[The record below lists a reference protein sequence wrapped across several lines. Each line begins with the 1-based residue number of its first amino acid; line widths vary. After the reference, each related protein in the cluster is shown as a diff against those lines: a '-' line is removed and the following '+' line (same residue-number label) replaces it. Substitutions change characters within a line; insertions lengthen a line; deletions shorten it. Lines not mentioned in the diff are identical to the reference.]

1 MAGMAHAPR
10 THSREPLIWGIFLI
24 GIGAAALAASLYPDA
39 GTVIVLILGLGLL
52 TVFAVTREYGALIPG
67 GILTGLGA
75 GLVASTTLT
84 LADEATGGVVVAGL
98 GLGFLS
104 IWLIGLLFRLEENH
118 PWPLIP
124 GAILTTVGAALLI
137 GDQAV
142 ELLRFWP
149 VIIIALGVGAI
160 GKAILDRN
168 DTPGA

>member
-1 MAGMAHAPR
+1 MAGMAHAPH

-24 GIGAAALAASLYPDA
+24 GVGLAALAATVYPDA
-39 GTVIVLILGLGLL
+39 GTVIVLVLGLGLL
-52 TVFAVTREYGALIPG
+52 TTFAVTREYGALVPG

-149 VIIIALGVGAI
+149 LILIALGVGAI
-160 GKAILDRN
+160 GKALLDRN
-168 DTPGA
+168 DDTAA

>member
-1 MAGMAHAPR
+1 MAGMAHPPR
-10 THSREPLIWGIFLI
+10 THPREPLIWGIFLI
-24 GIGAAALAASLYPDA
+24 GIGVAALAASVYPEM
-39 GTVIVLILGLGLL
+39 GTVILLVLGLGLL
-52 TVFAVTREYGALIPG
+52 TLFAVTREYGALVPG

-75 GLVASTTLT
+75 GILASTAMT
-84 LADEATGGVVVAGL
+84 LADEATGGVIVAGL

-104 IWLIGLLFRLEENH
+104 IWVIGLLFRLEENH

-137 GDQAV
+137 GEQAV

-160 GKAILDRN
+160 GKALLDRN
-168 DTPGA
+168 DDTAA